1 MSPFDWTLCREARI
15 LPTSV
20 VNVTSTSR
28 LETEG
33 VSYSVHFRK

>member
-28 LETEG
+28 LEIEEVG
-33 VSYSVHFRK
+33 YSVHFKK

>member
-28 LETEG
+28 LRIERVG
-33 VSYSVHFRK
+33 HSVHFRK